1 MRVLIV
7 GGGGMLGHRVW
18 MACRNRF
25 DAWTTLRDSARR
37 YPEGLFDHNRTV
49 DGVDVRNSD
58 AIARAIDCARP
69 DAIVNCVGIVKQ
81 RAEAADPI
89 AVTINALFPHQL
101 AAAADAAGARL
112 IHISTDCVFSGGRG
126 NYDET
131 DVPDAEDLYGRS
143 KLLGEVAAPHLT
155 LRTSLIGRELKG
167 CGGLV
172 EWFLSR
178 RGRLVRGYKGAI
190 FSGVTTTQ
198 MARILVSLLESD
210 RRLEGLYHVAAD
222 PISKHDLL
230 TLVNAAFDA
239 GATIEPDDEPRID
252 RSLNGARF
260 RAATG
265 LCAPPWPQMVAEM
278 AADPA
283 PYDQWRQTA

>member
-1 MRVLIV
+1 
-7 GGGGMLGHRVW
+7 MLGHRVW

-25 DAWTTLRDSARR
+25 EAWATLHDSARR
-37 YPEGLFDHNRTV
+37 YPGGLFDDNRTV
-49 DGVDVRNSD
+49 DGVDVRDPD

-89 AVTINALFPHQL
+89 ASIAVNALFPHRL

-126 NYDET
+126 HYDET

-178 RGRLVRGYKGAI
+178 RGRLVRGDKSAI

-198 MARILVSLLESD
+198 MAPILGSLLVSD
-210 RRLEGLYHVAAD
+210 RRLE
-222 PISKHDLL
+222 
-230 TLVNAAFDA
+230 
-239 GATIEPDDEPRID
+239 
-252 RSLNGARF
+252 
-260 RAATG
+260 
-265 LCAPPWPQMVAEM
+265 
-278 AADPA
+278 
-283 PYDQWRQTA
+283 